1 MQDNRMDMVGR
12 RLMTDRRD
20 DLERRLVA
28 HRRISVSSVAI
39 NMRQSFER
47 RLDNRREGIRRL
59 FPDRRSMDSGS
70 FAGSHFM
77 SH

>member
-12 RLMTDRRD
+12 RLRTDRRD
-20 DLERRLVA
+20 DLERRFVA
-28 HRRISVSSVAI
+28 RRISVSSVAI
-39 NMRQSFER
+39 EMRQSFER
-47 RLDNRREGIRRL
+47 RMGNRREGIRRL

>member
-12 RLMTDRRD
+12 RLRTDRRD
-20 DLERRLVA
+20 DLERRHVD
-28 HRRISVSSVAI
+28 RRISMSSVAI

-47 RLDNRREGIRRL
+47 RLDNRREGVRRL

>member
-12 RLMTDRRD
+12 RLRTDRRD
-20 DLERRLVA
+20 DLERRHVS
-28 HRRISVSSVAI
+28 RRISVSPIAI

-59 FPDRRSMDSGS
+59 FMDRRSMDSGS

-77 SH
+77 PH

>member
-12 RLMTDRRD
+12 RQRTDRRD
-20 DLERRLVA
+20 DLERRLVN
-28 HRRISVSSVAI
+28 RRISVSPVAI
-39 NMRQSFER
+39 NVRQSFER

-70 FAGSHFM
+70 FASSHFM
-77 SH
+77 TH